1 MNILDAFI
9 KKHGQFILVIIGKP
23 CTNKSYI
30 AKEFADDL
38 KLPIINMNKYY
49 TDNKFVEKTVND
61 TSYKLYDH
69 PDNINWDMVNSD
81 VESKVGSGGGG
92 VVLYGNYIDSTKITF
107 KPNFVFFVNMNN
119 NMCKTILIKN
129 KLLPYSPLSLTN
141 EAPIN
146 PDVEPINPDMAEEAV
161 GEEDKEAVGDG
172 DKEAVGDKE
181 ALDAEAVEGEEEDR
195 EAEAVGDGE
204 AVEGE
209 EEVGEEE
216 VGEEAVG
223 EEGDE
228 EEEDWE
234 QTIDDS
240 TIMERI
246 GAEGDE
252 PGVYNEDQ
260 EGGGEQEGD
269 GDGVGEQEGQGD
281 GDGVG
286 GQEEEQLNNYFTNIF
301 LPLYEEIITKV
312 KINKFYNIKGDT
324 KIDKIYDDMFD
335 YLMALIE
342 KDVSP
347 PPKKKHD
354 EKESGKGRGNGKRE
368 KKTRKGKEI

>member
-81 VESKVGSGGGG
+81 VETKIGSGGGG

-146 PDVEPINPDMAEEAV
+146 PAEQDVEAEDGDVEVVAEEEEEVVAEEGDAEEV
-161 GEEDKEAVGDG
+161 VAEGEAEEGDREGEAEGEEEGEEVVADGEEEEG
-172 DKEAVGDKE
+172 DKEA
-181 ALDAEAVEGEEEDR
+181 
-195 EAEAVGDGE
+195 
-204 AVEGE
+204 
-209 EEVGEEE
+209 
-216 VGEEAVG
+216 
-223 EEGDE
+223 
-228 EEEDWE
+228 EDWE
-234 QTIDDS
+234 KTIDDS
-240 TIMERI
+240 NTLEEI

-260 EGGGEQEGD
+260 DGGGEQGEQ
-269 GDGVGEQEGQGD
+269 GEQEEQEEQEEQG
-281 GDGVG
+281 GH
-286 GQEEEQLNNYFTNIF
+286 EEEQLNNYFTNIF
-301 LPLYEEIITKV
+301 LPLYEELITKV

-347 PPKKKHD
+347 PPKKEKGSSKETGKGHGK
-354 EKESGKGRGNGKRE
+354 EAGKGCGKVAGNGHGKESGKRKS
-368 KKTRKGKEI
+368 KKM